1 MKLRITALIALG
13 AITVASAIFLSA
25 YKPAEKIKQDKKFYI
40 FLNFGQSNMEGNG
53 PVRPEDTVGVDPRF
67 RVFETVNCPNLGR
80 EKGKWYK
87 AKPPLCRCNTGVSPS
102 DYFGRT
108 LLANLPADVKVG
120 IINVAVA
127 GAKIEVFD
135 NATYQSYIV
144 NQAGWMKNIV
154 KEYNDNPY
162 QTLVDMAKEASKYG
176 VIKGILLHQGESN
189 ANDSLWTKKVK
200 TVYDNLLKDLD
211 LKAKNTPLLVGE
223 MVNADQNGACAGFN
237 KFIATIP
244 QVIPNSYVISSA
256 GATAKRDRLH
266 FTFDGYKLLGTR
278 YGEKMLELLGHKGP
292 VIAAN

>member
-1 MKLRITALIALG
+1 M
-13 AITVASAIFLSA
+13 
-25 YKPAEKIKQDKKFYI
+25 
-40 FLNFGQSNMEGNG
+40 
-53 PVRPEDTVGVDPRF
+53 GV
-67 RVFETVNCPNLGR
+67 
-80 EKGKWYK
+80 
-87 AKPPLCRCNTGVSPS
+87 
-102 DYFGRT
+102 
-108 LLANLPADVKVG
+108 
-120 IINVAVA
+120 INVAVA

-135 NATYQSYIV
+135 NSTYQGYIA

-162 QTLVDMAKEASKYG
+162 QYLVDAAKEASQYG

-200 TVYDNLLKDLD
+200 AIYDNLTTELK
-211 LKAKNTPLLVGE
+211 LKPKNTPLLVGE

-256 GATAKRDRLH
+256 GATAKGDRLH

-278 YGEKMLELLGHKGP
+278 YGEKMLELLGKKGP
-292 VIAAN
+292 YIAAN

>member
-1 MKLRITALIALG
+1 MRQRIATITAFCALIL
-13 AITVASAIFLSA
+13 ISAIFFPA
-25 YKPAEKIKQDKKFYI
+25 YKPVEKIKQDKKFYI

-67 RVFETVNCPNLGR
+67 QVFETVNCPNLGR

-108 LLANLPADVKVG
+108 LLANLPSDIRVG
-120 IINVAVA
+120 IVNVAVA

-135 NATYQSYIV
+135 NASYQSYIA

-162 QTLVDMAKEASKYG
+162 QYFVDMAKEASKYG

-200 TVYDNLLKDLD
+200 GIYEKLLTDLD
-211 LKAKNTPLLVGE
+211 LKAKKTPLLVGE
-223 MVNADQNGACAGFN
+223 LVNADQNGACAGFN

-256 GATAKRDRLH
+256 GAPAKRDRLH
-266 FTFDGYKLLGTR
+266 FTFDGYKILGTR

>member
-1 MKLRITALIALG
+1 M
-13 AITVASAIFLSA
+13 SAIFFPA
-25 YKPAEKIKQDKKFYI
+25 YKPVEKIKQDKNFYI

-53 PVRPEDTVGVDPRF
+53 RVRPEDTVGVDPRF
-67 RVFETVNCPNLGR
+67 QVFETVNCPNLGR

-87 AKPPLCRCNTGVSPS
+87 AKPPLCRCNTAVSPS

-108 LLANLPADVKVG
+108 LLANLPSNIRVG
-120 IINVAVA
+120 IVNVAVA

-135 NATYQSYIV
+135 TTSYKGYIA

-162 QTLVDMAKEASKYG
+162 QYLVDAAKEASKYG

-189 ANDSLWTKKVK
+189 ANDSLWTTKVK
-200 TVYDNLLKDLD
+200 GIYNSMLHDLD

-223 MVNADQNGACAGFN
+223 LVNADQKGACAGFN

-256 GATAKRDRLH
+256 GAPAKADRLH

-278 YGEKMLELLGHKGP
+278 YGEKMLELLGKKGP
-292 VIAAN
+292 YLAAN